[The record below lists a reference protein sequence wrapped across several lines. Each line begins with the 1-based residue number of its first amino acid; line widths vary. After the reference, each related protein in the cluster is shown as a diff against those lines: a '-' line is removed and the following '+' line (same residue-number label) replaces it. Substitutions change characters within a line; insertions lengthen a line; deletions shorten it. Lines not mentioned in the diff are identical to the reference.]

1 MPAMEL
7 ANRLN
12 SNSTSNP
19 LLGDYDELAGI
30 DGQKD

>member
-19 LLGDYDELAGI
+19 LGDYDELAGI